1 MRRPARR
8 ELGASRSAQRAREG
22 FGSRR
27 LGDDDALL
35 DIVTSAN
42 VACGFHAGD
51 PDALRRVWARAAER
65 DVAIGAQV
73 SYRDLVGFGRRAI
86 DVPAAT
92 LINEVIYEVGALD
105 AFARI
110 AGTRVRYVKPHGA
123 LYKRIVHDEVQACGC
138 QKVGPCYATS

>member
-1 MRRPARR
+1 VR
-8 ELGASRSAQRAREG
+8 LDLNSDTGG
-22 FGSRR
+22 FGTWR
-27 LGDDDALL
+27 LGDDDAPL

-42 VACGFHAGD
+42 VACGFHACD
-51 PDALRRVWARAAER
+51 PDTLRRVWARAAER

-73 SYRDLVGFGRRAI
+73 SYRDLVGFDRRAI

-110 AGTRVRYVKPHGA
+110 AGTRCDRRRVPRLGCPVGNGHGSVP
-123 LYKRIVHDEVQACGC
+123 RGW
-138 QKVGPCYATS
+138 